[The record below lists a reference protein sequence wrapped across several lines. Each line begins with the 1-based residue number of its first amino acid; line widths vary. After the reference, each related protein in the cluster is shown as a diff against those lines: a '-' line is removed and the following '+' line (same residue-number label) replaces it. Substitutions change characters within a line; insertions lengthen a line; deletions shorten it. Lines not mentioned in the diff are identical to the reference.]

1 MRQVGAGSVEM
12 HTRTEMLDL
21 IVHDGAARGIVVRDL
36 ITGDVR
42 SHTAHA
48 VVLATGGYGNV
59 YYLST
64 NAMACNVTAGWRAH
78 RRGALFANPCYTQ
91 IHPTCIPASDE
102 FQSKLTLMSESQRE
116 TMGGYGFRKA
126 TMKLD
131 WFRTYLKINATTT

>member
-64 NAMACNVTAGWRAH
+64 NAMACNVTAGGEPTDVGLYLRIPVTHKFIPRAYQQVM
-78 RRGALFANPCYTQ
+78 NSNQ
-91 IHPTCIPASDE
+91 
-102 FQSKLTLMSESQRE
+102 
-116 TMGGYGFRKA
+116 
-126 TMKLD
+126 
-131 WFRTYLKINATTT
+131 N

>member
-64 NAMACNVTAGWRAH
+64 NAMACNVTAVESS
-78 RRGALFANPCYTQ
+78 
-91 IHPTCIPASDE
+91 PTWGSICESLLHTNSSHVHT
-102 FQSKLTLMSESQRE
+102 SK
-116 TMGGYGFRKA
+116 
-126 TMKLD
+126 
-131 WFRTYLKINATTT
+131 